1 MPYEYAFM
9 IPDIESFR
17 LVPHMT
23 NIIECLKI
31 PKFSH
36 DPYGRDRKWHFST
49 SGGAANLGGV
59 YGDLFEHRGSGI
71 PLLGITSLFMHK
83 MTGLVNAT
91 LICFIVVKQSCM
103 INPVVRK
110 INISHFKDSA
120 SHRKIA

>member
-1 MPYEYAFM
+1 M

-36 DPYGRDRKWHFST
+36 DPYGCGHMGVAKWYFST
-49 SGGAANLGGV
+49 SSGAANLGGV
-59 YGDLFEHRGSGI
+59 SGDLCEHRGSGI

-83 MTGLVNAT
+83 LTGL
-91 LICFIVVKQSCM
+91 FS
-103 INPVVRK
+103 
-110 INISHFKDSA
+110 ISLLY
-120 SHRKIA
+120 